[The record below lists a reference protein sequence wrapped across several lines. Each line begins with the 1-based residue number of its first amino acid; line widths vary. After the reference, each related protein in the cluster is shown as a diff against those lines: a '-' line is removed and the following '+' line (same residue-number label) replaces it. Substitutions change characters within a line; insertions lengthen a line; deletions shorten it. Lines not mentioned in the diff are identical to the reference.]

1 MAATPGA
8 AAQSATTSTASRPAL
23 RTVPPPPGAASA
35 SDSAFER
42 AWSRMRQLAADY
54 AVLAVLDVR
63 RAAVQLAWL
72 VGAGIVIAVLVVSAW
87 MAGVTAL
94 IAYLLAREVSW
105 PVALVVAGLV
115 NLAGAGLF
123 AWRLKTVLSDVPFA
137 ATLRQLKAEPP
148 PPPEDAK

>member
-1 MAATPGA
+1 MAAIPGA
-8 AAQSATTSTASRPAL
+8 TPHASATGGAARPTLRIAPST
-23 RTVPPPPGAASA
+23 GAASG
-35 SDSAFER
+35 DSALDR
-42 AWSRMRQLAADY
+42 AWTRLRRLAADY
-54 AVLAVLDVR
+54 AVLGVLDLR

-105 PVALVVAGLV
+105 PLALVVAGIV
-115 NLAGAGLF
+115 NLVGAGL
-123 AWRLKTVLSDVPFA
+123 AGWRLKAVLSDVPFA
-137 ATLRQLKAEPP
+137 ATLRQLKADP

>member
-1 MAATPGA
+1 MAAIPGPA
-8 AAQSATTSTASRPAL
+8 TQGSSAGAPRAAL
-23 RTVPPPPGAASA
+23 RSVPIGAPAADSG
-35 SDSAFER
+35 DSALEK
-42 AWSRMRQLAADY
+42 AWGRLRQLVADY

-105 PVALVVAGLV
+105 PVALVAAGLV
-115 NLAGAGLF
+115 NLVGAGLF
-123 AWRLKTVLSDVPFA
+123 AWRLKAVLADMPFA
-137 ATLRQLKAEPP
+137 ATLRQLKADPP
-148 PPPEDAK
+148 PPSGERK